1 MMADWSTMYLY
12 IILYISQIKMYDMQI
27 LHFQPIAK
35 VIMQWLYVFL
45 AIFIRFS
52 AAGKQCT

>member
-1 MMADWSTMYLY
+1 MYLY

-35 VIMQWLYVFL
+35 MMMQCLKRFL
-45 AIFIRFS
+45 TIFIRFS